1 MALRMNTILEGL
13 EILQLHVVWF
23 FEQKGLLLN
32 IYRSGGRS
40 KKLGTFANRF
50 LFLHF
55 SIPSKSEGV

>member
-40 KKLGTFANRF
+40 KNQRPSTDPPPLA
-50 LFLHF
+50 LHPLPV
-55 SIPSKSEGV
+55 SLI